1 MTRSNYASLILCLL
15 TGVASAAEVA
25 TTPDSDVCN
34 IDSISQRLIDSDAYY
49 EFVQTK
55 TVAALS
61 RPLNS
66 SGVIWLS
73 PNGELVWQLGT
84 PIKSTTVITAIGAK
98 EYNRRDELQP
108 SMDNAVAS
116 DMSFVFLNVLGGNFI
131 ALAELFSQSVN
142 CDEGQWTL
150 DLIPI
155 KEPFINLL
163 TVLSVSGG
171 ASLQRVRYEEA
182 RGDNTEISLTPS
194 SRPDDSLEAYLD
206 D

>member
-1 MTRSNYASLILCLL
+1 MCLL
-15 TGVASAAEVA
+15 TGVVGAAEVA
-25 TTPDSDVCN
+25 TTPDSGACS
-34 IDSISQRLIDSDAYY
+34 IDGISQRLIDSDAYY

-55 TVAALS
+55 VVAALS

-73 PNGELVWQLGT
+73 PNGELVWQLAR
-84 PIKSTTVITAIGAK
+84 PIKSTTVITTIGAK

-108 SMDNAVAS
+108 SMDNTVAS
-116 DMSFVFLNVLGGNFI
+116 DMSFIFLNVLRGNFS
-131 ALAELFSQSVN
+131 ALADLFSQLVK

-155 KEPFINLL
+155 KEPFSDLL
-163 TVLSVSGG
+163 SSLSISGG

-182 RGDNTEISLTPS
+182 RGDITEIRLTPS